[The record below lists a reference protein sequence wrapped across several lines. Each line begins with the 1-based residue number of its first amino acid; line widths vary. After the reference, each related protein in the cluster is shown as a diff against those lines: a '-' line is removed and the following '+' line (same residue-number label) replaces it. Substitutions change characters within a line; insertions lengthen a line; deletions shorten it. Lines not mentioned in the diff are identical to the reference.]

1 MTTTNQPNTIIMGN
15 HTMPLWMFNF
25 VTTALFA
32 GITAAGAVLI
42 ALQMPP
48 SVMPEPA
55 PRASV
60 PLPHSHCVTNRTDD
74 GRFIPQH
81 RITIPLRDIDRLSL
95 VLQDFAHRQ
104 GGCYSFVWPKSHL
117 ISLPEPALRQV
128 LDLNRA
134 NYSQQA
140 ASLDTAT
147 SVPGDDGLHQIFL
160 HITPA
165 RYQNLWVYAAGIA
178 MAIIGGLC
186 LLGYVLVWFLP
197 ESER

>member
-1 MTTTNQPNTIIMGN
+1 MTTNIHPNTIIVGD

-25 VTTALFA
+25 VTAALFA

-42 ALQMPP
+42 ALQAPP
-48 SVMPEPA
+48 SVMPEPT

-60 PLPHSHCVTNRTDD
+60 PLPHSHCVSNRTD
-74 GRFIPQH
+74 GRSVPQH
-81 RITIPLRDIDRLSL
+81 SISIPRRDIDRLAL
-95 VLQDFAHRQ
+95 VLQDFAHQ
-104 GGCYSFVWPKSHL
+104 QSGCYRFVWPRNHL
-117 ISLPEPALRQV
+117 VSLPEPAVRQL

-134 NYSQQA
+134 NYSQWA
-140 ASLDTAT
+140 AAPDTAIST
-147 SVPGDDGLHQIFL
+147 PGDDGLLQIVL

-165 RYQNLWVYAAGIA
+165 RYQTLWVYAAGIV
-178 MAIIGGLC
+178 MAVIGGIC